1 MELTNSEQAA
11 LAARNAELEAEVRE
25 LRELVHSERFRELN
39 QWKLKMEQSGDF
51 WGWSLEN
58 STIIIQEW
66 GWRPQHRTSEA
77 AEAAARAIAKLFGI
91 RIAESDDNHD

>member
-11 LAARNAELEAEVRE
+11 LAVRNAELEAEVRE

-39 QWKLKMEQSGDF
+39 QWKLKTEQSGDS

-66 GWRPQHRTSEA
+66 GWRQQHRTAEA
-77 AEAAARAIAKLFGI
+77 AEAAARAIARLFGI
-91 RIAESDDNHD
+91 QIAESEDSHD